1 MLIRSYPGEDEVDQ
15 TETEGCD
22 QSITLA
28 GASLSEHCGT
38 VESFKM
44 LIHVHSNDIA
54 MLTNDVDTTLLQVS
68 AFSDTHHCSI
78 GALTICWAIMTTK
91 LASVA
96 RLTRGMVK
104 SWAKRVK

>member
-1 MLIRSYPGEDEVDQ
+1 MLIGSYPGEDEVDQ
-15 TETEGCD
+15 TKPEGRD
-22 QSITLA
+22 QSITLT

-38 VESFKM
+38 VEGFKT
-44 LIHVHSNDIA
+44 LIKIRSNEIL

-68 AFSDTHHCSI
+68 AFSDIHHCSI

-96 RLTRGMVK
+96 RLTRGMVN
-104 SWAKRVK
+104 S